1 MGNVKYKSYYSGAIY
16 HIYNRGN
23 NKQNIFEEANDFINY
38 LKRLRTA
45 KEAHNISVIAHT
57 LMPNHFHL
65 IARQNSEVPIHKFI
79 SSLHTSYVMY
89 FNKKYKRVG
98 HLFQGRFNQRIVKG
112 DEDLLYLSCYVHLNP
127 ELDGLVKKAEDYGW
141 SSFRD
146 YVGLRQGT
154 LCDKTLLIDL
164 LKLNL
169 QGQSFEKV
177 YQKFVED
184 NKTTILENKLIREFL
199 KDCP

>member
-1 MGNVKYKSYYSGAIY
+1 MGNVKYKSYYSGAVY

-23 NKQNIFEEANDFINY
+23 NKQNIFEESGDFINY
-38 LKRLRTA
+38 LKRLGKA
-45 KEAHNISVIAHT
+45 KETHNVSIIAYT

-65 IARQNSEVPIHKFI
+65 IARQNSEAPIHKFI

-98 HLFQGRFNQRIVKG
+98 HLFQGRFNQRIISS

-127 ELDGLVKKAEDYGW
+127 EIDGLVKRAEDYQW

-146 YVGLRQGT
+146 YIGLRSGI
-154 LCDKTLLIDL
+154 LCDKTLLADL
-164 LKLNL
+164 MKLNL
-169 QGQSFEKV
+169 QGQSFEGV
-177 YQKFVED
+177 YQKFVEG
-184 NKTTILENKLIREFL
+184 NKATILENKLIREFL